1 MTPFQKTNQS
11 GFKVILNAN
20 VIVAALGYFVDIY
33 DLLLFGIVRVSSLKA
48 IGVAESDLLEKGVLL
63 INSQMLGMLL
73 GGVLWGILGDKKGR
87 LSVLF
92 GSILL
97 YSIANILNALVSS
110 VELYALLRFVAG
122 VGLAGELGA
131 AITLVAETLPK
142 DKRGYGTTLIASIG
156 ILGAVAAA
164 LVGDIFDWKVSYIIG
179 GVMGLALLA
188 LRVTMMESGLFHA
201 TLAKSHVVKGD
212 FFMLFKSKA
221 RFYRYLRCI
230 LIGIPIWYVVG
241 ILITFSPELAKQ
253 LQVTEPI
260 SAGKAI
266 MYCYI
271 GLALG
276 DLLSGLL
283 SQYLKSRTKS
293 VWYFSS
299 FTLLMSI
306 SYFFSYQI
314 NSFMF
319 YTICFG
325 LGFGSGYW
333 AVFVTTAAEQ
343 FGTNLRATVT
353 TSVPNFVRGSV
364 VLLTS
369 AFQFFKSLFAD
380 HAQGLLHSAMI
391 VGLFTFV
398 LAFLSLYKMQESFDQ
413 NLDFLE

>member
-1 MTPFQKTNQS
+1 MTPSQKTNQS

-97 YSIANILNALVSS
+97 YSIANILNAFVSS